1 MTLMKSHDVD
11 KQNERDISMLIAK
24 WKKDCKIRDEYLLLN
39 NNVKCFCGL
48 MDQFMV
54 YLKCFK
60 SISKFKLD
68 INSRIWNN
76 G

>member
-1 MTLMKSHDVD
+1 MK
-11 KQNERDISMLIAK
+11 
-24 WKKDCKIRDEYLLLN
+24 KKDCKIRDEYLLLN
-39 NNVKCFCGL
+39 NNVRYFCGL

-68 INSRIWNN
+68 INSRI
-76 G
+76 

>member
-1 MTLMKSHDVD
+1 MP
-11 KQNERDISMLIAK
+11 NE
-24 WKKDCKIRDEYLLLN
+24 KKDCKIRDEYLLGN
-39 NNVKCFCGL
+39 NNVKYFCGL